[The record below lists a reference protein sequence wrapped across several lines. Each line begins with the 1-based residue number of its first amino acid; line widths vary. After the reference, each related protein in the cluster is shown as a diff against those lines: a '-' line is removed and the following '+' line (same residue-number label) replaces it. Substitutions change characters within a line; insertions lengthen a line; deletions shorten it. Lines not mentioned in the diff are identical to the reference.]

1 MLSLWLSHITGMA
14 LFEARL
20 FRAGAAVIAA
30 GLGVLALMPV
40 WIRFLRRMDATS
52 DFSGQ
57 SHQNPPPIMGGL
69 LLVFVVLVCSLA
81 FAMPNVQVLAIL
93 AILASY
99 AAVGAVDDIAKI
111 RMKRMVRTGKASK
124 AQWMEKA
131 DGISARLR
139 LFFYFGFSLL
149 VCWAAYAAVL
159 HLQEGTIAIP
169 FVKPSLFQIHLP
181 GWAFVLFMSFVVTAT
196 ANGANFTDGLDSL
209 VSVPLITSA
218 LFTGVVAWIC
228 GNAIWSHY
236 LLLPHLPGVDELFI
250 VAGAMIGALGAY
262 LWFNSPPAEIYM
274 GDAGSIGFGGAIGMM
289 FVFVKAE
296 LFLLVVGFVFLA
308 EALSVALQIGWF
320 KITKGKRLFR
330 MAPIHHH
337 FQKQFEDTY
346 RRRTDAN
353 SKIIWRFHLVSIF
366 CLILGFLIFF
376 KVR

>member
-1 MLSLWLSHITGMA
+1 MLSLWLSQVTGLA
-14 LFEARL
+14 IFEGRL
-20 FRAGAAVIAA
+20 FRAGSAVLAA
-30 GLGVLALMPV
+30 GIGVLVLMPL
-40 WIRFLRRMDATS
+40 WIKFLRRMDATS

-57 SHQNPPPIMGGL
+57 AYQNPPPIMGGL
-69 LLVFVVLVCSLA
+69 LLVAVVLVSSLL
-81 FAMPNVQVLAIL
+81 FALPNVQVLAIL

-99 AAVGAVDDIAKI
+99 AMVGAIDDIAKI
-111 RMKRMVRTGKASK
+111 RMKRRVRKGTATKQ
-124 AQWMEKA
+124 QWMDKA

-139 LFFYFGFSLL
+139 LALYFGFSLL
-149 VCWAAYAAVL
+149 VCWAAWATVP
-159 HLQEGTIAIP
+159 HLREGTIAIP
-169 FVKPSLFQIHLP
+169 FIKPNVYQLHLS
-181 GWAFVLFMSFVVTAT
+181 GAAFVLFMSFVVAAT

-209 VSVPLITSA
+209 VSVPLTTSA
-218 LFTGVVAWIC
+218 LFTGLVAWIS

-250 VAGAMIGALGAY
+250 VAGAMVGALGAY

-289 FVFVKAE
+289 YVFVKAE

-320 KITKGKRLFR
+320 KATGGKRLFR

-337 FQKQFEDTY
+337 FQKTLEGQY
-346 RRRTDAN
+346 RRRADVN
-353 SKIIWRFHLVSIF
+353 SKIIWRFHLVSVF
-366 CLILGFLIFF
+366 CLVLGFLLFF